1 VAYEQSRTN
10 AANAKTAADQAKK
23 QRQVDKT
30 QGDVSIQNAKQ
41 SLITAQN
48 NLELAGTDKPA
59 NVAAQQALVNSARAA
74 VALAQRDIDNT
85 VLYAP
90 VAGTVGAINGVVN
103 EYVQPES
110 GLTTQSPGSEAAI
123 PGVGAAATSSQ
134 NQISVSTNG
143 SRNGG
148 TFITLNNVDSFQV
161 VVPFEESDAAKV
173 TPNLPVEVTFD
184 AIPDLVRDGRVLAI
198 SPGGTDISGVTNY
211 YATVVLTDT
220 DPRLKDGQTAEVNVM
235 TNNKD
240 NVLVVPNNAIIKQGG
255 QSFVSVPGPDGKP
268 TQKPFQPG
276 LVGDDKTEVL
286 SGLQEGEQILLP
298 QAQVSPG
305 SGGNRSGGGAGG
317 GGGGAG
323 GGRGGG

>member
-1 VAYEQSRTN
+1 QNQRNLNFCRTHSAGSAVGGPPAGTPPVGTPPLATAPGGSMDFMPNTAVLPGATSGNRHRDGQLGGNPQSYYSAGEGGADPCTAQVSAYENSRTAAEN
-10 AANAKTAADQAKK
+10 AQTQYLQPQKQKK
-23 QRQVDKT
+23 VDKT

-59 NVAAQQALVNSARAA
+59 NVAAQQALVDNARAA
-74 VALAQRDIDNT
+74 VALAQRDLDNT

-90 VAGTVGAINGVVN
+90 VSGTVGAINGVVN

-110 GLTTQSPGSEAAI
+110 GLTSQAPGTEAAI

-148 TFITLNNVDSFQV
+148 TFITLNDVNSFQV

-184 AIPDLVRDGRVLAI
+184 AIPDLVRDGRVLQV

-211 YATVVLTDT
+211 YAT
-220 DPRLKDGQTAEVNVM
+220 
-235 TNNKD
+235 
-240 NVLVVPNNAIIKQGG
+240 
-255 QSFVSVPGPDGKP
+255 
-268 TQKPFQPG
+268 
-276 LVGDDKTEVL
+276 
-286 SGLQEGEQILLP
+286 
-298 QAQVSPG
+298 
-305 SGGNRSGGGAGG
+305 
-317 GGGGAG
+317 
-323 GGRGGG
+323 

>member
-1 VAYEQSRTN
+1 
-10 AANAKTAADQAKK
+10 
-23 QRQVDKT
+23 
-30 QGDVSIQNAKQ
+30 
-41 SLITAQN
+41 
-48 NLELAGTDKPA
+48 
-59 NVAAQQALVNSARAA
+59 VAAQQALVDNARAA
-74 VALAQRDIDNT
+74 VALARRDLNDT

-90 VAGTVGAINGVVN
+90 FSGTVGQINGVVN

-110 GLTTQSPGSEAAI
+110 GLTSQAPGTDASI

-134 NQISVSTNG
+134 NQVSVSTNG

-148 TFITLNNVDSFQV
+148 TFITLNNVNSFQV

-173 TPNLPVEVTFD
+173 TPGLPVEVTFD
-184 AIPDLVRDGRVLAI
+184 AIPDLIRDGKVLQV

-211 YATVVLTDT
+211 YATIVLTDT
-220 DPRLKDGQTAEVNVM
+220 DSRLKDGQTAEVNVM

-255 QSFVSVPGPDGKP
+255 KSFVSVPGPDGKP
-268 TQKPFQPG
+268 TQKQFQPG
-276 LVGDDKTEVL
+276 LVGDDSTEVV
-286 SGLQEGEQILLP
+286 SGLSEGEQILLP

-305 SGGNRSGGGAGG
+305 SGGNRSGGGGGG

-323 GGRGGG
+323 GGGGGGGGGGR